1 MGFESGKDAILV
13 KVKSGIRTFDKM
25 LTMCIVHPVI
35 KVNQTTSTRLAWKI
49 MKLKVVFTLARAS
62 KVLPRRE
69 PLANLDLRPAVLS
82 RAIAQDQI
90 QLMDH
95 RPIPDINAP
104 RSSHP

>member
-1 MGFESGKDAILV
+1 MGFESGKVAILV

-69 PLANLDLRPAVLS
+69 PLANLDFEACCFEPRNRTGPNTTHGPSTHS
-82 RAIAQDQI
+82 RY
-90 QLMDH
+90 
-95 RPIPDINAP
+95 
-104 RSSHP
+104 